1 MKAGNALDQQLRA
14 AIEVFEAGELD
25 RALKMAQQLCRSHGD
40 VAIVHN
46 VHGVIAAEKG
56 AFQVAIDSYKRAIA
70 LEPDNCDVHFNL
82 GNVLRDKGDLKPAL
96 ASYRAALQ
104 IKPGDPDVVFNMATV
119 LRGLGQ
125 LNAAEKLFQ
134 QLVEVSP
141 RDHTA
146 HSNLGGVLF
155 RLNRTEEAI
164 ECFRRALELR
174 PAFVEAHDN
183 LCEVLEKT
191 NQTDELR
198 KAVAHARTV
207 CRPNDIRIAIRQA
220 QLLRRDDDLEG
231 ARKILSG
238 VEKFH
243 PVQAQLNS
251 AYWYLLGDI
260 CDRLEDAQ
268 TAYRAFVEANI
279 WAAKAVGGRG
289 LKPEKFIQK
298 LGDLQAA
305 YKPVHREVPSETDG
319 ESATQ
324 PDAPRLVFLIGFP
337 RSGTT
342 LLDTVLLTH
351 SRISVVEEKPMVQEM
366 VALAADWQTGE
377 LPDYEN
383 LSADQVKQLRDAY
396 MTRLNQHLPDPVGD
410 GDVVID
416 KLPLNIVETGLI
428 SKVFPD
434 ARFLLVLRHPCD
446 CVLSCFMQD
455 FGLNNAMANFLD
467 LKSTAQCYDK
477 VMSLWTTYTSA
488 LHLPVHIVKYE
499 QIVGDLE
506 ETVSEVLGFLELDWE
521 PAMADYKA
529 TAIDRKRIGTPS
541 YHQVVQ
547 PIYSRATGR
556 WRRYRGL
563 MVTVLPTL
571 LKWAEIHGYSNDQ
584 GKGSSPPAT

>member
-1 MKAGNALDQQLRA
+1 MQAGDALDQQLRA

-25 RALKMAQQLCRSHGD
+25 RALKMAQQLCRSHGN

-119 LRGLGQ
+119 LHGLGE
-125 LNAAEKLFQ
+125 LNAAEKLFR
-134 QLVEVSP
+134 QLVELSP
-141 RDHTA
+141 KDHNA

-164 ECFRRALELR
+164 DCFRRALELR

-198 KAVAHARTV
+198 KAVAHAITV

-243 PVQAQLNS
+243 PAQAQLNS

-260 CDRLEDAQ
+260 CDRLDDAQ
-268 TAYRAFVEANI
+268 TAYKAFVEANI
-279 WAAKAVGGRG
+279 WAAKAVGGHG
-289 LKPEKFIQK
+289 LEPDRFIRK
-298 LGDLQAA
+298 LDDLQAA
-305 YKPVHREVPSETDG
+305 YKSVRRPARPEPAASHS
-319 ESATQ
+319 
-324 PDAPRLVFLIGFP
+324 DAPQLVFLIGFP

-342 LLDTVLLTH
+342 LLDTVLLSH
-351 SRISVVEEKPMVQEM
+351 SRISVIEEKPMVQEM
-366 VALAADWQTGE
+366 VRLAASWQTGE
-377 LPDYEN
+377 LPNHED
-383 LSADQVKQLRDAY
+383 LSGEQVKELRKTY
-396 MTRLNQHLPDPVGD
+396 MTRLEQHLPDPAGD

-416 KLPLNIVETGLI
+416 KLPLNIVEAGLI

-455 FGLNNAMANFLD
+455 FRLNNAMANFLD
-467 LKSTAQCYDK
+467 LKSTAKCYDK

-488 LHLPVHIVKYE
+488 LHLPVHTVKYE

-506 ETVSEVLGFLELDWE
+506 ETVSEVLGFLGLDWE
-521 PAMADYKA
+521 ETMADYKA
-529 TAIDRKRIGTPS
+529 TAVERKRIGTPS

-556 WRRYRGL
+556 WRRYRAH

-584 GKGSSPPAT
+584 GNR

>member
-1 MKAGNALDQQLRA
+1 MQAGNALDQQLRA

-25 RALKMAQQLCRSHGD
+25 RALKMTQQLCRSHGN

-82 GNVLRDKGDLKPAL
+82 GNVLRDRGDLKPAL
-96 ASYRAALQ
+96 ASYRTALQ

-119 LRGLGQ
+119 LRGLGE
-125 LNAAEKLFQ
+125 LNAAEKLFR

-141 RDHTA
+141 KDHTA

-164 ECFRRALELR
+164 DCFRQALELR

-198 KAVAHARTV
+198 KAVAHAITV

-243 PVQAQLNS
+243 TAQAQLNS
-251 AYWYLLGDI
+251 AYWYLRGDI
-260 CDRLEDAQ
+260 CDRLDDAQ
-268 TAYRAFVEANI
+268 TAYKAFVEANI
-279 WAAKAVGGRG
+279 WAAKAVGGHG
-289 LKPEKFIQK
+289 LEPDRFIRK
-298 LGDLQAA
+298 LDDLQAA
-305 YKPVHREVPSETDG
+305 YKSVRRPARPET
-319 ESATQ
+319 AAQ
-324 PDAPRLVFLIGFP
+324 PDSHLDAPKLVFLIGFP

-342 LLDTVLLTH
+342 LLDTVLLSH
-351 SRISVVEEKPMVQEM
+351 SRISVIEEKPMVQEM
-366 VALAADWQTGE
+366 VRLAASWQSGE
-377 LPDYEN
+377 LPNHED
-383 LSADQVKQLRDAY
+383 LSGEQVKELRKTY
-396 MTRLNQHLPDPVGD
+396 MTRLEQHLPDPVGD
-410 GDVVID
+410 GDLVID
-416 KLPLNIVETGLI
+416 KLPLNIVEAGLI

-455 FGLNNAMANFLD
+455 FRLNNAMANFLD

-477 VMSLWTTYTSA
+477 VMSLWTTYTGA
-488 LHLPVHIVKYE
+488 LHLPVHTVKYE
-499 QIVGDLE
+499 QIVDDLE
-506 ETVSEVLGFLELDWE
+506 ETVSEVLGFLGLDWE
-521 PAMADYKA
+521 ETMADYKA
-529 TAIDRKRIGTPS
+529 TAVERKRIGTPS

-556 WRRYRGL
+556 WRRYRAH

-571 LKWAEIHGYSNDQ
+571 LKWAEIHGYSSDQ
-584 GKGSSPPAT
+584 GNR

>member
-25 RALKMAQQLCRSHGD
+25 RALKMAEQLCRSHGD

-56 AFQVAIDSYKRAIA
+56 VFQDAIASYQRAIA

-104 IKPGDPDVVFNMATV
+104 IKPGDPDVAFNMASV
-119 LRGLGQ
+119 LHGLGE
-125 LNAAEKLFQ
+125 LNAAEKLFR
-134 QLVEVSP
+134 QLVELSP
-141 RDHTA
+141 KDHSA

-164 ECFRRALELR
+164 ECFRRALELH

-198 KAVAHARTV
+198 KAVAHALTV

-243 PVQAQLNS
+243 PAQAQLNS

-289 LKPEKFIQK
+289 LKPERYIRK
-298 LGDLQAA
+298 LDDLQAV
-305 YKPVHREVPSETDG
+305 YKSVRRTEPSKT
-319 ESATQ
+319 ATQ
-324 PDAPRLVFLIGFP
+324 PDAPQLVFLIGFP

-366 VALAADWQTGE
+366 VRLAAGWQTGD

-383 LSADQVKQLRDAY
+383 LSGDQVKQLRDAY
-396 MTRLNQHLPDPVGD
+396 MTRLNQHLPDPAAD

-416 KLPLNIVETGLI
+416 KLPLNIAEAGLI

-434 ARFLLVLRHPCD
+434 ARFLLVLRDPCD

-467 LKSTAQCYDK
+467 LKSTAQCYVK
-477 VMSLWTTYTSA
+477 VMSLWTTYTGA
-488 LHLPVHIVKYE
+488 LHLPVHTVKYE

-506 ETVSEVLGFLELDWE
+506 KTVSEVLGFLELDWE

-556 WRRYRGL
+556 WRRYRAH

-584 GKGSSPPAT
+584 GSGPPAT

>member
-1 MKAGNALDQQLRA
+1 MQAGNALDQQLRA

-25 RALKMAQQLCRSHGD
+25 RALKMAQQLCRSHGN

-119 LRGLGQ
+119 LRGLGE
-125 LNAAEKLFQ
+125 LNAAEKQFQ

-141 RDHTA
+141 KDHTA

-164 ECFRRALELR
+164 DCFRRALELR

-198 KAVAHARTV
+198 KAVAHALTV

-243 PVQAQLNS
+243 PAQAQLNS

-260 CDRLEDAQ
+260 CDRLDDAQ

-279 WAAKAVGGRG
+279 WAAKAVGGHG
-289 LKPEKFIQK
+289 LEPDRFIRK
-298 LGDLQAA
+298 LDDLQAA
-305 YKPVHREVPSETDG
+305 YKSVRRPARPEPAAQSDLQT
-319 ESATQ
+319 
-324 PDAPRLVFLIGFP
+324 DAPQLVFLIGFP

-342 LLDTVLLTH
+342 LLDTVLLSH
-351 SRISVVEEKPMVQEM
+351 SRISVIEEKPMVQEM
-366 VALAADWQTGE
+366 VRLAASWQPGE
-377 LPDYEN
+377 LPDYET
-383 LSADQVKQLRDAY
+383 LSENQVKQLRDAY
-396 MTRLNQHLPDPVGD
+396 MSRLKQHLPDLVGD

-416 KLPLNIVETGLI
+416 KLPLNIVEAGLI

-455 FGLNNAMANFLD
+455 FRLNNAMANFLD
-467 LKSTAQCYDK
+467 LKNTAQCYDK
-477 VMSLWTTYTSA
+477 VMSLWTAYTGA
-488 LHLPVHIVKYE
+488 LHLPVHTVKYE

-506 ETVSEVLGFLELDWE
+506 KTVSEVLDFLGLDWE
-521 PAMADYKA
+521 PAMADYKT
-529 TAIDRKRIGTPS
+529 TAVDRKRIGTPS

-556 WRRYRGL
+556 WRRYRAN

-571 LKWAEIHGYSNDQ
+571 LKWAEIHGYSND
-584 GKGSSPPAT
+584 KGNR